1 MKRQQVTSVRL
12 GLLAAIFALALPG
25 IALGQVAGTEGIK
38 QGEKFAKAGGEV
50 LSAVAEA
57 RRDIDATLTAY
68 NTLVQKPTKDVK
80 GDYKRLQKAL
90 EKANEASAKVKPRV
104 DAMNVESE
112 AYYKIWASQVANVQ
126 DADLR
131 GRGEQR
137 ITASRD
143 EQQHPVRD
151 AGHRRGADTLRQ
163 DLTDQINFLGAISG
177 RRPWPRSRTT
187 RRSSTREEPQCS
199 LARMMSSGPRTRSS
213 RRCDRSRKT
222 RAPHPGVRWGAD
234 ARGASTTYSE
244 PFPGG

>member
-25 IALGQVAGTEGIK
+25 IALCQVAGTEGIK

-50 LSAVAEA
+50 LSAIAEA

-90 EKANEASAKVKPRV
+90 EKANEASAKVKPRI

-112 AYYKIWASQVANVQ
+112 AYYKIWANQVANIQ

-137 ITASRD
+137 IAASRD
-143 EQQHPVRD
+143 EYKSILSGMRA
-151 AGHRRGADTLRQ
+151 AGEALTPFVK
-163 DLTDQINFLGAISG
+163 DLTDQINFLGSDL
-177 RRPWPRSRTT
+177 RPEALTSLKDNATKLNAGGATVFSRIDDVVRAANAFFAPLRS
-187 RRSSTREEPQCS
+187 
-199 LARMMSSGPRTRSS
+199 
-213 RRCDRSRKT
+213 K
-222 RAPHPGVRWGAD
+222 
-234 ARGASTTYSE
+234 
-244 PFPGG
+244 